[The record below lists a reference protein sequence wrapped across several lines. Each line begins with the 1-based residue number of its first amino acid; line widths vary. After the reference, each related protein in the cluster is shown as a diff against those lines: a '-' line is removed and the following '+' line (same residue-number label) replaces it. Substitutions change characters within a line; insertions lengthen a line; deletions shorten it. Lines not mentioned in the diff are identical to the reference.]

1 MGQGEFM
8 KNTLEKIKSKCKN
21 PFMILFKN
29 FEGNTARNMRSGKV
43 TASEKNQKSKRVD
56 PQLSW
61 RDLQK
66 KFNRQGQKCHWLG
79 VKLKPDNNFYKYH
92 PMAMSVDRVDSSKGY
107 YYENIVISSR
117 MANLGRGTYP
127 ANKYKYMCKKITK
140 RLK

>member
-1 MGQGEFM
+1 M
-8 KNTLEKIKSKCKN
+8 KKRNKLQKLKTKCKN
-21 PFMILFKN
+21 PFMILYQN

-66 KFNRQGQKCHWLG
+66 KFNRQGGKCHWLG
-79 VKLKPDNNFYKYH
+79 VKLDPNNNFYKYH
-92 PMAMSVDRVDSSKGY
+92 PMAMSVDRIESSRGY
-107 YYENIVISSR
+107 TYDNIVISSR

-127 ANKYKYMCKKITK
+127 ANKYKYMCKKITN

>member
-1 MGQGEFM
+1 
-8 KNTLEKIKSKCKN
+8 
-21 PFMILFKN
+21 MILYQN

-66 KFNRQGQKCHWLG
+66 KFNRQGGKCHWLG
-79 VKLKPDNNFYKYH
+79 VKLDPSNNFYKYH
-92 PMAMSVDRVDSSKGY
+92 PMAMSVDRIDSSRGY
-107 YYENIVISSR
+107 TYDNIVISSR

-127 ANKYKYMCKKITK
+127 ANKYKYMCKKITN